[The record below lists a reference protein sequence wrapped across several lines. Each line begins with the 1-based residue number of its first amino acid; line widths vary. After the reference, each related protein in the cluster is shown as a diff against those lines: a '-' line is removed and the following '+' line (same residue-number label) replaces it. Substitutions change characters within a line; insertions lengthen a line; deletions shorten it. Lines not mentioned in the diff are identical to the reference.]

1 MLGWSWLVWSLS
13 LAQSALGLA
22 ATVSIVVALKWITP
36 TKNKVLRSFQ
46 VVGSYIIQVELFGTR
61 AHSTDFLGAGL
72 IVMAV
77 LGIALEDL
85 VVKRLR
91 KKLPFI

>member
-1 MLGWSWLVWSLS
+1 MFGWTWLVWVLS
-13 LAQSALGLA
+13 VGQSFLGLA
-22 ATVSIVVALKWITP
+22 GTVAILVALKWITP

-72 IVMAV
+72 IVIAV

>member
-1 MLGWSWLVWSLS
+1 MASSSPWWRCCLTTLSPGKLTDMSTLAITCLPRLSSMLGWSWLVWSLS

-46 VVGSYIIQVELFGTR
+46 VVGSYIIQVIPGN
-61 AHSTDFLGAGL
+61 
-72 IVMAV
+72 I
-77 LGIALEDL
+77 
-85 VVKRLR
+85 
-91 KKLPFI
+91 